1 MNGCRT
7 VDNDAIYIENSRIYA
22 RTKDV
27 SKLSEDS
34 QGRIIFKGKIERK
47 GYHFVCRACGRIRYI
62 RPSDIERGRGKY
74 CSSECYFGTHP
85 RRWQFCPI
93 CGTLFSIK
101 QSKAEKWENHFC
113 SRECYNKAKSELMV
127 HVNLNPS
134 PELAYILGVIVG
146 DGCVGEYIKK
156 WGGEEK
162 KHYEI
167 KLGVVDYKFAK
178 RFASA
183 LRKIGLHPN
192 LWKDKKVKK
201 GRENEQKLW
210 HVVAYSKTFVRFFL
224 SLKSD
229 WDEFEKF
236 VRSCPKGKEMFLRG
250 FYESEGHHGV
260 YTYHRGSGIQHVR
273 KLHITNTNPDLIK
286 ITITFLRELGFHP
299 YTIIEKREHL
309 GWKDKTTIRLPPREH
324 RRFLALISPV
334 VKK

>member
-1 MNGCRT
+1 MEDGT
-7 VDNDAIYIENSRIYA
+7 VYRANSKIYA
-22 RTKDV
+22 LTKDA

-74 CSSECYFGTHP
+74 CSSACYFGTHP
-85 RRWQFCPI
+85 RRWLFCPV
-93 CGTLFSIK
+93 CSTLFSIK
-101 QSKAEKWENHFC
+101 PSKAEKWENHFC
-113 SRECYNKAKSELMV
+113 SLECYHKAMSDLRLS
-127 HVNLNPS
+127 VNLNPS

-146 DGCVGEYIKK
+146 DGCVGEYTIKS
-156 WGGEEK
+156 GGK
-162 KHYEI
+162 TKRRYPVKLAVADYE
-167 KLGVVDYKFAK
+167 FAK
-178 RFASA
+178 SFARA
-183 LRKIGLHPN
+183 LKKIGLHPHT
-192 LWKDKKVKK
+192 WKEKNVRK

-210 HVVAYSKTFVRFFL
+210 HTEANSKTFVRFFL

-260 YTYHRGSGIQHVR
+260 YTYHRGNGIQHVR

-286 ITITFLRELGFHP
+286 ITIAFLREFGFHP
-299 YTIIEKREHL
+299 YTSMKKRKQF
-309 GWKDKTTIRLPPREH
+309 GWKDCTTIYLPPREH

>member
-1 MNGCRT
+1 MEDEA
-7 VDNDAIYIENSRIYA
+7 VYKENTKIYA
-22 RTKDV
+22 QTRDV

-34 QGRIIFKGKIERK
+34 QGRIIFKAKIERK
-47 GYHFVCRACGRIRYI
+47 GYHFVCRACGSVRYI

-74 CSSECYFGTHP
+74 CSQGCYFGTHP
-85 RRWQFCPI
+85 RRWAFCPV
-93 CGTLFSIK
+93 CSTLFSIK
-101 QSKAEKWENHFC
+101 ASKAEKWENHFC

-134 PELAYILGVIVG
+134 PELAYVLGVIVG
-146 DGCVGEYIKK
+146 DGCVGEYTKK

-162 KHYEI
+162 IHYEI

-192 LWKDKKVKK
+192 LWKDKKVRK

-236 VRSCPKGKEMFLRG
+236 VRKCPKGKEMFLRG

-260 YTYHRGSGIQHVR
+260 YVYRNKKGIRRVR
-273 KLHITNTNPDLIK
+273 DLRITNTNPNLIK
-286 ITITFLRELGFHP
+286 ITIAFLRELAFHP
-299 YTIIEKREHL
+299 YTTTEKRSQF
-309 GWKDKTTIRLPPREH
+309 GWKDCTTIRLPPREH

-334 VKK
+334 IKK